1 MSKEAEMVAK
11 YREKAKDK
19 TLPQDVRNMYLDKAV
34 ELEQKAY
41 KQAKPTSLGPKMA
54 KGGMPVKGS
63 RTATNKATKMMGGGY
78 AMKTPAMAKGGVAKK
93 KGK

>member
-1 MSKEAEMVAK
+1 MATDAEMVAK

-19 TLPQDVRNMYLDKAV
+19 TLPQDARNMYLDKAV

-41 KQAKPTSLGPKMA
+41 KKEKPTSLGPKMA

-78 AMKTPAMAKGGVAKK
+78 AMKKPAMSKGGSVK